1 MSVFQEILLVRNTL
15 IIVLVPLAAL
25 PILFIDGSKDTMIFS
40 FSCLSFALTIERWNL
55 HRRIALGCLL
65 LTGSSPKWLT
75 LGFMVPTWFLSMWV
89 NNTSATAMMIPVAS
103 AVLKQ
108 LAELESAQASDKF
121 GEDSNNTHQKELA
134 QMADDSEDDQQGESS
149 SPHLDKKRPDSGV
162 RHSEHDAEAMQDA
175 ISISGS
181 SEFRRLCKA
190 LSLCV
195 CYSATIGGTA
205 SLTGTGTNLVMQG
218 QADEVFAT
226 YHLDSGVNFL
236 TWIICCLPMSFTC
249 LVIAWIWL
257 VFHFFGL
264 REVLRFSC
272 GDKTATEATR
282 SIVRKELHKL
292 GPITFAEKVIIG
304 HFILMLTLWLTMKMP
319 GGFGWGQIFQ
329 PGFVSNSTTGVIVI
343 ASLFVF
349 PSNTKNKA
357 TGSPEPLMTWQY
369 LQDNYPWQ
377 IWMLL
382 GGAFAMASSCQ
393 KSGLSAWFGARLTA
407 VASLEPWLMLL
418 LLSLS
423 ISFMTEIT
431 SNVATVSILAPIM
444 AQLAISLQVNP
455 LYLLYAT
462 ALTCSMAFM
471 LPVATAP
478 NAIVFATG
486 YIKIKDMVKAGLIL
500 NVLCVVTMCI
510 FISTWFTFILG
521 LDVLPPEMLLGEA
534 EVNLTQTN
542 ISSSARAPKQSVA
555 ATENSTDL
563 FLTNLPI

>member
-1 MSVFQEILLVRNTL
+1 MGFMWITE
-15 IIVLVPLAAL
+15 AL
-25 PILFIDGSKDTMIFS
+25 PIPVTALLPSVLFPVLGVLSASEVASSYLKDTMIFS

-108 LAELESAQASDKF
+108 LAELETVQASDKF
-121 GEDSNNTHQKELA
+121 GEDSNNADQKELA
-134 QMADDSEDDQQGESS
+134 QMADNSEDDQQGKSS

-205 SLTGTGTNLVMQG
+205 SLTGTSTNLVMQG
-218 QADEVFAT
+218 QADDRFVEVRTSHDYPSA
-226 YHLDSGVNFL
+226 NIL
-236 TWIICCLPMSFTC
+236 TTKNKIFNNILFHFTC
-249 LVIAWIWL
+249 LRC
-257 VFHFFGL
+257 

-282 SIVRKELHKL
+282 SIVRKELQKL
-292 GPITFAEKVIIG
+292 GPFTFAEKVIIG

-357 TGSPEPLMTWQY
+357 TCSPEPLMTWQY
-369 LQDNYPWQ
+369 LQDNFAWGTW
-377 IWMLL
+377 ILL

-393 KSGLSAWFGARLTA
+393 VRDHS
-407 VASLEPWLMLL
+407 SLG
-418 LLSLS
+418 
-423 ISFMTEIT
+423 
-431 SNVATVSILAPIM
+431 NR
-444 AQLAISLQVNP
+444 Q
-455 LYLLYAT
+455 
-462 ALTCSMAFM
+462 
-471 LPVATAP
+471 
-478 NAIVFATG
+478 
-486 YIKIKDMVKAGLIL
+486 
-500 NVLCVVTMCI
+500 
-510 FISTWFTFILG
+510 
-521 LDVLPPEMLLGEA
+521 
-534 EVNLTQTN
+534 
-542 ISSSARAPKQSVA
+542 R
-555 ATENSTDL
+555 
-563 FLTNLPI
+563 